1 MEGTKQVRRFLLSSL
16 FVIPLGAICCFFGI
30 LMVPASGNR
39 AESMVN
45 WGVLLVGLGLITL
58 GAVSIFKFGFAKE
71 QPLVQP
77 ITPISTQ
84 KTDHFQRLQTIAEI
98 RQLTPVEFEIFIKRL
113 FEKMEY
119 EVETTKVTGD
129 EGVDLRLQKGARRA
143 IVQCKRYS
151 GSVGQPAIRDLYGV
165 MVHEEADE
173 AYLITTGNITLP
185 AQTWAQGK
193 PIHLVDSVQL
203 LEWIKE
209 LNLST
214 SILTPNE
221 K

>member
-1 MEGTKQVRRFLLSSL
+1 M
-16 FVIPLGAICCFFGI
+16 PLGASCSFFGI
-30 LMVPASGNR
+30 LMVRASGNR
-39 AESMVN
+39 AESMVS
-45 WGVLLVGLGLITL
+45 WGVLLVGFGLITL
-58 GAVSIFKFGFAKE
+58 GAVSIFKFGFARK
-71 QPLVQP
+71 QPIVQP
-77 ITPISTQ
+77 RIPLSTQ
-84 KTDHFQRLQTIAEI
+84 KTDFSQRLQTIAEI
-98 RQLTPVEFEIFIKRL
+98 RQLTPVEFERFIKRL

-119 EVETTKVTGD
+119 EVETTKATGD

-151 GSVGQPAIRDLYGV
+151 GSIGQPVIRDLYGV
-165 MVHEEADE
+165 MVHEEVDE

-185 AQTWAQGK
+185 AQTWARGK

-203 LEWIKE
+203 LEWIRE

-214 SILTPNE
+214 SIQIPNE